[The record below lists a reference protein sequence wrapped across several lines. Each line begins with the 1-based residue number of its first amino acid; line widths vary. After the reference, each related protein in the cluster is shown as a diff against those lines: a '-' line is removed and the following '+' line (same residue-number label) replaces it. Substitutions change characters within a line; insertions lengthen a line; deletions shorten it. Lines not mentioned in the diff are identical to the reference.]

1 VRLILHDEADLLQR
15 FRDGEESA
23 LETVYR
29 TYVDAVSRAVAG
41 ALRRY
46 SGDGREGGWRVV
58 ASELP
63 DLVQEVFLRAFEPAT
78 RRRFDGVRDY
88 GPYLTQIARNVVV
101 DHLRQKEKQFGPNS
115 MPFDELALELAPSE
129 VSDELADVQTM
140 MAVGA
145 YIAGLPADLRRVHD
159 ALYVRCLSQRQAAI
173 ALGLGR
179 QVVRTL
185 EARLREGLRRA
196 LGDLDRS
203 RGGALAGAPPR
214 QRQGAVRR

>member
-1 VRLILHDEADLLQR
+1 LHDEADLLRR

-46 SGDGREGGWRVV
+46 GGDRGQGGWRVV

-63 DLVQEVFLRAFEPAT
+63 DLVQEVFMRAFEPAT

-88 GPYLTQIARNVVV
+88 GPYLAQIARNVVV
-101 DHLRQKEKQFGPNS
+101 DHLRRKEKQLGRDP
-115 MPFDELALELAPSE
+115 MLFDELALDLASPE
-129 VSDELADVQTM
+129 ANGELADVQTM
-140 MAVGA
+140 AAVGA
-145 YIAGLPADLRRVHD
+145 YIAGLPADLKRVHD
-159 ALYVRCLSQRQAAI
+159 ALYVQCLSQRQAAT

-185 EARLREGLRRA
+185 EARLRDGLRRA
-196 LGDLDRS
+196 LREIDRS
-203 RGGALAGAPPR
+203 RGGVLASAPPR
-214 QRQGAVRR
+214 RREGAVRG